1 MHPNLI
7 FQKKRFTVPDNVK
20 QTNIEQ
26 KSYQKQIPST
36 TPVSSPKKNMNKIAM
51 LQMTTTL
58 RPPIQN
64 GTSLKE
70 KDKDIASVPES
81 NNNNSKKEIIML
93 TRSLLITQNQ

>member
-1 MHPNLI
+1 
-7 FQKKRFTVPDNVK
+7 
-20 QTNIEQ
+20 
-26 KSYQKQIPST
+26 
-36 TPVSSPKKNMNKIAM
+36 
-51 LQMTTTL
+51 MTTTL

-81 NNNNSKKEIIML
+81 NNNSKKEIIML

>member
-1 MHPNLI
+1 M
-7 FQKKRFTVPDNVK
+7 
-20 QTNIEQ
+20 
-26 KSYQKQIPST
+26 
-36 TPVSSPKKNMNKIAM
+36 
-51 LQMTTTL
+51 

-70 KDKDIASVPES
+70 KDEDIASVPES

>member
-1 MHPNLI
+1 M
-7 FQKKRFTVPDNVK
+7 
-20 QTNIEQ
+20 
-26 KSYQKQIPST
+26 
-36 TPVSSPKKNMNKIAM
+36 SSPKKNMNKIAM

-81 NNNNSKKEIIML
+81 NNNSKKEIIML

>member
-1 MHPNLI
+1 M
-7 FQKKRFTVPDNVK
+7 
-20 QTNIEQ
+20 
-26 KSYQKQIPST
+26 
-36 TPVSSPKKNMNKIAM
+36 
-51 LQMTTTL
+51 

-64 GTSLKE
+64 DTSLKE